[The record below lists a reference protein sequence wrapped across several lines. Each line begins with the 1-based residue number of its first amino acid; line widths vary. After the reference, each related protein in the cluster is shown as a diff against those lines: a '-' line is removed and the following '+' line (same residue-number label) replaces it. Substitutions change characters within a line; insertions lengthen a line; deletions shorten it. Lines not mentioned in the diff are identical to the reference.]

1 MTYIDDLTTAR
12 DNIASQLA
20 DMTANPKPSY
30 SKGGQS
36 FSWGEHFR
44 NLMDAQREINAQLAA
59 AEPFVNESLGY
70 SP

>member
-1 MTYIDDLTTAR
+1 MTYIDDLKTAR

-20 DMTANPKPSY
+20 DMTASPKPSY

-44 NLMDAQREINAQLAA
+44 NLMDAQKDINEQLAQ
-59 AEPFVNESLGY
+59 AEPFVNESQAY
-70 SP
+70 AP